1 MWNAKKQLKNRVN
14 ENGFYINFVADH
26 LTYTDAVKKAKSVKP
41 ENVMFDSK
49 EEIPEGENIVVLS
62 GLLSQN
68 YPVGKKS
75 RNGYKI
81 DQRGV
86 DYSDYKYNNIVL
98 LQHNDELGWIGR
110 ARMIYLDNK
119 GNSNIIMYVDLNT
132 IADENTRY
140 QIKEWY
146 IKWVSTWHAL
156 LESKFEDVEDGWK
169 LLDSKEAADKYGFDE
184 VWYAYFGMSDKLIYV
199 VTKASMIENSV
210 VTIWSNEKAILSHD
224 TIGNCALKNALNS
237 DMLKYLLSNK
247 DNMQKDKLV
256 ELIENSALTKKEQA
270 EAIQLVNSIEEE
282 TPVEEKEEVVEETP
296 VEEAESET
304 TEETPT
310 EETPVEE
317 APVEENDTEAE
328 VTEEVKPEEEVKEE
342 PVEEETPAEEPETPA
357 EEVVEETNDAETT
370 NEEPEAPVEEAPVEE
385 TVEETNEETET
396 VEDNEKVEEEVV
408 EEEAPAEEVKEES
421 ESDEKLTN
429 EIESLKNELSELREL
444 VNSLVKDKDE
454 IAEVVK
460 ELWDLSLRNSK
471 NLSNIVSLWVSEVN
485 AWLKKETDWFS
496 KLRNAL
502 KNSLR

>member
-1 MWNAKKQLKNRVN
+1 MWNAKKQLKNKVN

-98 LQHNDELGWIGR
+98 LQHNDELGWIWR

-119 GNSNIIMYVDLNT
+119 WNSNIIMYVDLNT

-156 LESKFEDVEDGWK
+156 LESKFEDIEDWWK
-169 LLDSKEAADKYGFDE
+169 LLEANEAADKYGFDE

-247 DNMQKDKLV
+247 DNMKKDKLV
-256 ELIENSALTKKEQA
+256 ELIENSTLTKKEQA

-282 TPVEEKEEVVEETP
+282 APVEEKEEVVEETP
-296 VEEAESET
+296 VEEST
-304 TEETPT
+304 
-310 EETPVEE
+310 EE

-342 PVEEETPAEEPETPA
+342 PVEGETPAEEPETPA
-357 EEVVEETNDAETT
+357 EEVVEETNDVEST
-370 NEEPEAPVEEAPVEE
+370 NEEPEASVEEAPAEE
-385 TVEETNEETET
+385 TVEEPKEEPET

-408 EEEAPAEEVKEES
+408 EEETPAEEPKES
-421 ESDEKLTN
+421 ESDEKLAN
-429 EIESLKNELSELREL
+429 EIEALKNELSELSEL

-496 KLRNAL
+496 KLRTAL

>member
-1 MWNAKKQLKNRVN
+1 MQNAKKQLKNRVN

-49 EEIPEGENIVVLS
+49 EEIPEGENIIVLS

-169 LLDSKEAADKYGFDE
+169 LLDANEAADKYGFDE

-247 DNMQKDKLV
+247 DNMKKDKLV
-256 ELIENSALTKKEQA
+256 ELIENSTLTKKEQA
-270 EAIQLVNSIEEE
+270 DAIQLVNSIEEE
-282 TPVEEKEEVVEETP
+282 APVEEKEEVVEETP
-296 VEEAESET
+296 VEETEPET
-304 TEETPT
+304 TEEA
-310 EETPVEE
+310 PVEE

-342 PVEEETPAEEPETPA
+342 PVEEETPAEEPEAPA
-357 EEVVEETNDAETT
+357 EEVTEETNDVEAT
-370 NEEPEAPVEEAPVEE
+370 NEEPEAPVEEAPAEE
-385 TVEETNEETET
+385 TVEEPKEEPET

-408 EEEAPAEEVKEES
+408 EEEAPAEEPKES

>member
-62 GLLSQN
+62 GILSQN

-81 DQRGV
+81 DQKGV

-169 LLDSKEAADKYGFDE
+169 LLDANQAADKYGFDE

-256 ELIENSALTKKEQA
+256 ELIENSTLTKKEQA

-282 TPVEEKEEVVEETP
+282 APVEEKEEEVVEETP
-296 VEEAESET
+296 VEESKE
-304 TEETPT
+304 TEEAPT

-342 PVEEETPAEEPETPA
+342 PVEEETPAEEPEAPA

-370 NEEPEAPVEEAPVEE
+370 NEEPEAPVEEATAEE
-385 TVEETNEETET
+385 TVEEPKEEPET

-408 EEEAPAEEVKEES
+408 EEETPAEEPKES

-444 VNSLVKDKDE
+444 VNSLVKDKNE

>member
-1 MWNAKKQLKNRVN
+1 MQNAKKQLKNKVN

-62 GLLSQN
+62 GILSQN

-81 DQRGV
+81 DQKGV

-156 LESKFEDVEDGWK
+156 LESKFEDVDDGWK
-169 LLDSKEAADKYGFDE
+169 LLDANEAADKYGFDE

-247 DNMQKDKLV
+247 DNMKKDKLV
-256 ELIENSALTKKEQA
+256 ELIENSTLTKKEQA
-270 EAIQLVNSIEEE
+270 DAIQLVNSIEEE
-282 TPVEEKEEVVEETP
+282 APVEEKKEEVVEETP
-296 VEEAESET
+296 VEETEPET
-304 TEETPT
+304 TEEA
-310 EETPVEE
+310 PVEE

-328 VTEEVKPEEEVKEE
+328 VTEEVKSEEEVKEE
-342 PVEEETPAEEPETPA
+342 PVEEETPAEEPEAPA
-357 EEVVEETNDAETT
+357 EEVVEETNDAEAT
-370 NEEPEAPVEEAPVEE
+370 NEEPEAPVEEAPAEE
-385 TVEETNEETET
+385 TVEEPKEEPET

-408 EEEAPAEEVKEES
+408 EEETPAEEPKES

-429 EIESLKNELSELREL
+429 EINSLKNELSELREL
-444 VNSLVKDKDE
+444 VNSLVKDKNE

>member
-1 MWNAKKQLKNRVN
+1 MWNAKKQLKNKVN

-62 GLLSQN
+62 GILSQN

-81 DQRGV
+81 DQKGV

-98 LQHNDELGWIGR
+98 LQHNDSLGWIGR

-119 GNSNIIMYVDLNT
+119 WNSNIIMYVDLNT
-132 IADENTRY
+132 IADEATRY

-156 LESKFEDVEDGWK
+156 LESKFEDVEDGGK
-169 LLDSKEAADKYGFDE
+169 LLEAQDAADKYWIDE

-224 TIGNCALKNALNS
+224 TIGNCALKNAMNS

-247 DNMQKDKLV
+247 DNMKKDKLV
-256 ELIENSALTKKEQA
+256 ELIENSTLTKKEQA

-282 TPVEEKEEVVEETP
+282 APVEEKEEVVEETP
-296 VEEAESET
+296 VEEAEPET
-304 TEETPT
+304 TEEA
-310 EETPVEE
+310 PVEE

-342 PVEEETPAEEPETPA
+342 PVVEETPAEEPEAPA

-370 NEEPEAPVEEAPVEE
+370 NEEPEAPVEEAPAEEPVEE
-385 TVEETNEETET
+385 PKEEPET

-408 EEEAPAEEVKEES
+408 EEETPAEEPKES

>member
-62 GLLSQN
+62 GILSQN

-81 DQRGV
+81 DQKGV

-169 LLDSKEAADKYGFDE
+169 LLDANQAADKYGFDE

-256 ELIENSALTKKEQA
+256 ELIENSTLTKKEQA

-282 TPVEEKEEVVEETP
+282 APVEEKEEVVEETP
-296 VEEAESET
+296 VEEAEPET
-304 TEETPT
+304 TEEAPT

-342 PVEEETPAEEPETPA
+342 PVEEETPTEEPEAPA

-370 NEEPEAPVEEAPVEE
+370 NEEPEAPVEEAPAEEPVEE
-385 TVEETNEETET
+385 PKEEPET

-408 EEEAPAEEVKEES
+408 EEETPAEEPKKS

>member
-1 MWNAKKQLKNRVN
+1 MNAKKSLKNRVN

-49 EEIPEGENIVVLS
+49 EEIPEGENIIVLS
-62 GLLSQN
+62 GILSQN
-68 YPVGKKS
+68 YPVWKKS

-81 DQRGV
+81 DQKGV
-86 DYSDYKYNNIVL
+86 DYTDYKYNNIVL

-146 IKWVSTWHAL
+146 IKWVSTGHAL
-156 LESKFEDVEDGWK
+156 LESKFEDAEDWK
-169 LLDSKEAADKYGFDE
+169 LLEAQEAADKYGYDE

-210 VTIWSNEKAILSHD
+210 VTIGSNEKAILSHD
-224 TIGNCALKNALNS
+224 TIGNCALKNAMNS

-247 DNMQKDKLV
+247 DNMKKDKLV

-270 EAIQLVNSIEEE
+270 EAIELVNSIEE
-282 TPVEEKEEVVEETP
+282 TPVEEPTEEVKEEEVVEET
-296 VEEAESET
+296 
-304 TEETPT
+304 TEETPA

-317 APVEENDTEAE
+317 PVEEVATEENDTEAK
-328 VTEEVKPEEEVKEE
+328 VTEEAPVEEEKPEEPVEEPAEEAPVEEPTEEVKEE
-342 PVEEETPAEEPETPA
+342 TND
-357 EEVVEETNDAETT
+357 VEETA
-370 NEEPEAPVEEAPVEE
+370 EEPEAPVEEPA
-385 TVEETNEETET
+385 
-396 VEDNEKVEEEVV
+396 
-408 EEEAPAEEVKEES
+408 EEAPAEEETPTEDCPEECDKEEEEVEEKS

-429 EIESLKNELSELREL
+429 EISSLKNELSELRDL
-444 VNSLVKDKDE
+444 VNSLVKDKE
-454 IAEVVK
+454 EMAEVIM
-460 ELWDLSLRNSK
+460 ELWDLSLKNSK
-471 NLSNIVSLWVSEVN
+471 NLSNIVTLWVSEVSTVAKKEN
-485 AWLKKETDWFS
+485 GWMMRLRDALKKNLN
-496 KLRNAL
+496 K
-502 KNSLR
+502 

>member
-62 GLLSQN
+62 GILSQN

-81 DQRGV
+81 DQKWV

-98 LQHNDELGWIGR
+98 LQHNDSLGWIGR

-132 IADENTRY
+132 IADEATRY

-156 LESKFEDVEDGWK
+156 LESKFEDVEDGGK
-169 LLDSKEAADKYGFDE
+169 LLEAQDAADKYWIDE

-224 TIGNCALKNALNS
+224 TIGNCALKNAMNS

-247 DNMQKDKLV
+247 DNMKKDKLV
-256 ELIENSALTKKEQA
+256 ELIENSTLTKKEQA

-282 TPVEEKEEVVEETP
+282 APVEEKKEEVVEETP
-296 VEEAESET
+296 VEEAEPET
-304 TEETPT
+304 T

-342 PVEEETPAEEPETPA
+342 PVEEETPTEEPEAPA
-357 EEVVEETNDAETT
+357 EEVVEETNDADTT
-370 NEEPEAPVEEAPVEE
+370 NEEPETPVEETPAEE
-385 TVEETNEETET
+385 TVEEPKEEPET
-396 VEDNEKVEEEVV
+396 VEANEKVEEEVV
-408 EEEAPAEEVKEES
+408 EEETLAEEPKES
-421 ESDEKLTN
+421 ESDEKLAN
-429 EIESLKNELSELREL
+429 EIEALKNELSGLKEL
-444 VNSLVKDKDE
+444 VDSLVKDKNE
-454 IAEVVK
+454 MVEVIK
-460 ELWDLSLRNSK
+460 ELWDLSLKNSK

-485 AWLKKETDWFS
+485 AWLKRETDGLS

-502 KNSLR
+502 KNSR